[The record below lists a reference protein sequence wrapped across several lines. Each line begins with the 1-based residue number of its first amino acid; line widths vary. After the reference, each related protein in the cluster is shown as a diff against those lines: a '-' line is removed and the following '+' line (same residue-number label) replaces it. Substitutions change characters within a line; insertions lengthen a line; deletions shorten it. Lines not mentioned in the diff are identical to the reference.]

1 MLDNY
6 IDGKE
11 FMNLSEQE
19 VKKII
24 PAIGI
29 VKKIMRLIP
38 KVLIICDTVLKV
50 MGCVC
55 NDKKPI
61 S

>member
-11 FMNLSEQE
+11 FMNLSEQD
-19 VKKII
+19 VKDII

-29 VKKIMRLIP
+29 VKKIMRLSQ
-38 KVLIICDTVLKV
+38 KVLIT
-50 MGCVC
+50 C
-55 NDKKPI
+55 NPNSCAIMHKTHYI
-61 S
+61 M